1 MKIFGLRRAFS
12 AVGKKHCCNA
22 KFFAIIPKILLY
34 YYGARIVGQRYLR
47 EHILDCANQQLYDM
61 ANVQRYEHQLYRCR
75 YVAVGICAES
85 SNNL

>member
-75 YVAVGICAES
+75 YVAVGT
-85 SNNL
+85 